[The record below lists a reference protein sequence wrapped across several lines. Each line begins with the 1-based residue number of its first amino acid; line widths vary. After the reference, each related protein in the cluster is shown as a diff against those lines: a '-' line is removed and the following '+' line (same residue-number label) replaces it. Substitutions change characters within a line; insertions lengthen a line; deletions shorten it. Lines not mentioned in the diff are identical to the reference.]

1 MGDNTQG
8 KLTDKQERFCKE
20 YMVDSNATQAAIR
33 AKYSK
38 KTASAIGKENL
49 RKPLIIKRL
58 NQLKAPIIKK
68 LDLTAEMVL
77 GEMKSL
83 AFSNIDD
90 FFDDNGYLKQWSQIT
105 RDQKA
110 CLAQV
115 DMILFTPTE
124 NDEDRL
130 HISQAGKLKFWDKVK
145 SLNMLGNHLSLF
157 QDKMDGDD
165 DSDEPDERF
174 M

>member
-1 MGDNTQG
+1 MKEK

-20 YMVDSNATQAAIR
+20 YVISLNAADAAR
-33 AKYSK
+33 KAGYSK
-38 KTASAIGKENL
+38 TTAHVIGVQNL
-49 RKPLIIKRL
+49 SKLLIKKRL
-58 NQLKAPIIKK
+58 EQLQAPKVKK

-90 FFDDNGYLKQWSQIT
+90 FFDDNGFLKEWKDIT

-124 NDEDRL
+124 DDEDRL

>member
-49 RKPLIIKRL
+49 RKPLIKKRID
-58 NQLKAPIIKK
+58 QLKAPIIKK

-77 GEMKSL
+77 REMSL
-83 AFSNIDD
+83 VAFSNIQD
-90 FFDDNGYLKQWSQIT
+90 FFGEDGYLKPIHILT
-105 RDQKA
+105 RDQA
-110 CLAQV
+110 ASLSSLDIQELYAGQG
-115 DMILFTPTE
+115 
-124 NDEDRL
+124 EDRL
-130 HISQAGKLKFWDKVK
+130 SIGEAKKMKLWDKLKA
-145 SLNMLGNHLSLF
+145 LNMLGNHLSLF

>member
-1 MGDNTQG
+1 MGEK
-8 KLTDKQERFCKE
+8 KLTAKMELFCKE
-20 YMVDSNATQAAIR
+20 YIIDKNATQAAAR
-33 AKYSK
+33 AGYSK
-38 KTASAIGKENL
+38 KTSDAIGKENL
-49 RKPLIIKRL
+49 RKPLIKKRIAEL
-58 NQLKAPIIKK
+58 MAPTIKK
-68 LDLTAEMVL
+68 LELSAEMVL

-90 FFDDNGYLKQWSQIT
+90 FFDDDGYLKQWRDIT
-105 RDQKA
+105 REQKS

-115 DMILFTPTE
+115 DMILFAPTD
-124 NDEDRL
+124 NSEDRL

-145 SLNMLGNHLSLF
+145 SLNMLGNHFSLF

>member
-1 MGDNTQG
+1 MGDK
-8 KLTDKQERFCKE
+8 KLTAKQELFCKE
-20 YMVDSNATQAAIR
+20 YIIDKNAKQSAIR
-33 AKYSK
+33 AGYSK
-38 KTASAIGKENL
+38 KTAHVTGTQILANPS
-49 RKPLIIKRL
+49 IKKRIAKL
-58 NQLKAPIIKK
+58 MEPTIKK